1 MDTPTPGPESKDQPG
16 PNAAGQPSG
25 PRLAVA
31 IFALLALML
40 VLGRFAAPGL
50 NLILVTVLMLL
61 SFVIVG
67 KSITHRPL
75 GVLVNQRNLMSLSR
89 FQMTVWTVVVLSA
102 YFTFALT
109 RIKVGAPDP
118 LAVQMDWHLWA
129 LLGISATSLVG
140 TPLILSTKQ
149 DKEPDPAV
157 IERTAQ
163 LIHEPKE
170 DIDANREGTLYVN
183 PSITDA
189 CFTDMFEGDE
199 VNNTAHVDLAKVQMF
214 YFTII
219 AAVAFF
225 VMVFHALTQANPDLD
240 RLPMLPDGL
249 VAILGISNAGYLTSK
264 GIDHTKLK
272 S

>member
-1 MDTPTPGPESKDQPG
+1 MLVFGRFAPPGL
-16 PNAAGQPSG
+16 N
-25 PRLAVA
+25 
-31 IFALLALML
+31 LLLVTGAMLLSFL
-40 VLGRFAAPGL
+40 VLGR
-50 NLILVTVLMLL
+50 
-61 SFVIVG
+61 
-67 KSITHRPL
+67 SITRRPL

-102 YFTFALT
+102 YLTFALT

-118 LAVQMDWHLWA
+118 LAVQIDWHLWA

-157 IERTAQ
+157 IQRTAQ
-163 LIHEPKE
+163 LIHEPIE
-170 DIDANREGTLYVN
+170 EIDSNREGTLYVN
-183 PSITDA
+183 ASMSDA
-189 CFTDMFEGDE
+189 RFVDMFQGDE
-199 VNNTAHVDLAKVQMF
+199 VNNTAHIDLAKVQMF

-219 AAVAFF
+219 AVVAFF
-225 VMVFHALTQANPDLD
+225 VMVFHALTEPNPNLD

-264 GIDHTKLK
+264 GIGHTKLK